1 MNISKTNIQRL
12 KALAIFLLP
21 IFILVVS
28 TFFFYAGKSPEG
40 RTNNGLLID
49 PPIDL
54 ISLDIE
60 IERGPLLGEFPGK
73 WTVLH
78 FIKSNCN
85 QSCWDSL
92 YKSRQV
98 NIRLSKDGNRVV
110 RYLVKIDKAFLNK
123 NDILRM
129 RDEYP
134 RLFLGHMNSKD
145 FPASLKPSF
154 DEGFYIL
161 FDPLGNGFMI
171 YDPSLPGGELLEDLK
186 KLLRNSKIG

>member
-49 PPIDL
+49 PSIDL

-98 NIRLSKDGNRVV
+98 NIRLSKDGNRMA
-110 RYLVKIDKAFLNK
+110 RYLIKIDKASLNK
-123 NDILRM
+123 DDILRM

-134 RLFLGHMNSKD
+134 RLFLGHMSSKD
-145 FPASLKPSF
+145 FPVSLKPSF
-154 DEGFYIL
+154 EKGFYIL

-171 YDPSLPGGELLEDLK
+171 YDSSLPGGELLEDLK